1 MLTAREERIP
11 ETLARLAEHDIHLNV
26 EHVRAQ
32 SVSAASLGRPHV
44 ADAMVATGQ
53 ARDRDEAFAMWLA
66 QGRPAYVHKYS
77 IDLPRAI
84 QLVLEAGGKPVL
96 AHCLARDSAEY
107 ATDELFEQLADVG
120 LVGIEIEH
128 LDHGVLERAQL
139 RVVADRFNFVQT
151 GSSDY
156 HGTGKGPSFALG
168 ANMTEPEEYER
179 LFSS

>member
-1 MLTAREERIP
+1 M
-11 ETLARLAEHDIHLNV
+11 
-26 EHVRAQ
+26 
-32 SVSAASLGRPHV
+32 
-44 ADAMVATGQ
+44 
-53 ARDRDEAFAMWLA
+53 
-66 QGRPAYVHKYS
+66 
-77 IDLPRAI
+77 
-84 QLVLEAGGKPVL
+84 
-96 AHCLARDSAEY
+96 
-107 ATDELFEQLADVG
+107 G
-120 LVGIEIEH
+120 LEIEH